1 MIISNAIKTI
11 SLAMPLTIVAIF
23 GSQPGAL
30 EGHLFPVITSY
41 KIISETVARDGNID
55 ISVDLNKARECQR
68 VSLEFYIQDADKYW
82 YFTPRS
88 GASTIPN
95 EVGLYHT
102 MWKLFAPA
110 RLIGRP
116 IKIVAHHQCW
126 GEPMWLTDTTTIVT
140 P

>member
-1 MIISNAIKTI
+1 MIISNIIKTI
-11 SLAMPLTIVAIF
+11 GLAMPLTVVAIF

-41 KIISETVARDGNID
+41 KIISEKATDDGNID
-55 ISVDLNKARECQR
+55 VSVDLTKARDCER
-68 VSLEFYIQDADKYW
+68 VALEFYIQDDNKYW
-82 YFTPRS
+82 YYTLRS
-88 GASTIPN
+88 GESTIPN
-95 EVGLYHT
+95 EVGDYHT
-102 MWKLFAPA
+102 NWKLFAPA

-126 GEPMWLTDTTTIVT
+126 GDPLWLTDTTEIIS